1 MKKPNWF
8 LSRFEVVNAIL
19 IALVSLTTA
28 FSVWRTNV
36 VGSSAADESRQG
48 LIDAVKNQAYE
59 NENYRKAYE
68 EAGFAYQFAVKE
80 VEVAALEKASNPD
93 ARDRGANIRQY
104 LLPNLQLLAQPLA
117 TDEKYKNADGTYDLP
132 KRVEDLRRENQDPV
146 NPAAAFER
154 ADSFFSE
161 QRWLV
166 IGSILLA
173 LSLFWLALAEVGTA
187 RTRTIEFAIGI
198 AVYLIGILWFAGVE
212 IVFFLVRRGGA

>member
-1 MKKPNWF
+1 MKKTNWF
-8 LSRFEVVNAIL
+8 ISRFEVINAIL
-19 IALVSLTTA
+19 IALVSLSTA

-36 VGSSAADESRQG
+36 VGSNAADASRQG

-68 EAGFAYQFAVKE
+68 EAGFAYQFAIKE
-80 VEVAALEKASNPD
+80 AEVLAIEKGPDPD
-93 ARDRGANIRQY
+93 ARDRASNIKQY
-104 LLPNLQLLAQPLA
+104 LLPNLQMLAQPLA
-117 TDEKYKNADGTYDLP
+117 TDEKYKKTDGTYDLE
-132 KRVEDLRRENQDPV
+132 KRLEDMRRENEDPV
-146 NPAAAFER
+146 DPTAEFAR

-173 LSLFWLALAEVGTA
+173 ISLFWLALAEVS
-187 RTRTIEFAIGI
+187 RDKTRTIEFVIGI

-212 IVFFLVRRGGA
+212 LIFLLVRRGGS